1 MEYLLI
7 MALSGSAMTLIC
19 LFLRCLSRNMVSAR
33 MYYLLAKAAVLYYLI
48 PLPFLKRWYRGV
60 VRAVLPEKE
69 MEIARILLSKTN
81 YAVHTDER
89 IYVNAYAELQIAIVS
104 VWLFVAVILMA
115 GQLVKYL
122 RTARWIAR
130 YTSTKMTERQ
140 KTYLAGIKG
149 EYGIRR
155 HVLLYQGMDGEPSM
169 TFGVYRPVIICGRE
183 VGSREAELLI
193 RHELVHIRRL
203 DALWKMLMQLTV
215 FIHWWNPVM
224 WILYFMIDRF
234 CELSCDETVM
244 AGRSEEEIDE
254 YLRLLIAE
262 AQEESSSKK
271 PSLRWEAGFGDNM
284 REIRER
290 VENLMSKKRWNKFA
304 AGTLVATLIFAN
316 SMTVFAYKDTFH
328 ETIQENASQEEIE
341 STLRVD
347 ETMFVPD
354 GIDRE
359 VVQEVELVEE
369 TKILYDSQF
378 TDEEGNIYPV
388 PEITPQ
394 WGCDHTYV
402 SGTLSDHTKN
412 SDGSCVVTQYRA
424 QRCSKCGAV
433 VRGDRISQTT
443 FDVCPH

>member
-1 MEYLLI
+1 MEYLLV
-7 MALSGSAMTLIC
+7 MALSGSTMTLIC
-19 LFLRCLSRNMVSAR
+19 LFLRCLSKNMVSAR

-60 VRAVLPEKE
+60 VRVVLPEKE

-115 GQLVKYL
+115 GQMVKYL
-122 RTARWIAR
+122 RTVRWIAR

-155 HVLLYQGMDGEPSM
+155 HVLLYQAVNGEPSM

-215 FIHWWNPVM
+215 FIHWWNPAM

-244 AGRSEEEIDE
+244 AGRPEEEIDE

-316 SMTVFAYKDTFH
+316 SMTVFAYKDVQN
-328 ETIQENASQEEIE
+328 EIMSKDMSQESVEMALE
-341 STLRVD
+341 SDAILFT
-347 ETMFVPD
+347 PD
-354 GIDRE
+354 GTG
-359 VVQEVELVEE
+359 EE
-369 TKILYDSQF
+369 TEPEFDMMEEDVILYERQF

-394 WGCDHTYV
+394 WGCDHDYV
-402 SGTLSDHTKN
+402 SGTETRHNKN
-412 SDGSCVVTQYRA
+412 SDGSCDVTKYRA
-424 QRCSKCGAV
+424 ERCSKCGTIKL
-433 VRGDRISQTT
+433 GDYIGSSHYA
-443 FDVCPH
+443 VCPH

>member
-1 MEYLLI
+1 MAYLLI
-7 MALSGSAMTLIC
+7 MTLSGSVMTLIC
-19 LFLRCLSRNMVSAR
+19 LLLRCLSGNRVSAR

-48 PLPFLKRWYRGV
+48 PLPFLKKWYRGV

-69 MEIARILLSKTN
+69 MEIARILLTKTN

-89 IYVNAYAELQIAIVS
+89 IYVNAYAELQIAIVA
-104 VWLFVAVILMA
+104 VWLSVAVLLMA

-122 RTARWIAR
+122 RTARWIAG
-130 YTSTKMTERQ
+130 YTSTKMTDYQ
-140 KTYLAGIKG
+140 KAYLTGIKE

-203 DALWKMLMQLTV
+203 DALWKMLMQLVV
-215 FIHWWNPVM
+215 FIHWWDLIM
-224 WILYFMIDRF
+224 WILYYMFDRF

-244 AGRSEEEIDE
+244 AGKPEEEIDE

-262 AQEESSSKK
+262 AQEEDKSKK
-271 PSLRWEAGFGDNM
+271 PLLKWKAGFGDNM

-316 SMTVFAYKDTFH
+316 SMTVFAYKDTYH
-328 ETIQENASQEEIE
+328 EGMPEDVSQEEIE
-341 STLRVD
+341 SSLQWDLVEFAPE
-347 ETMFVPD
+347 ETY
-354 GIDRE
+354 GE
-359 VVQEVELVEE
+359 VVSDFDEQGTDV
-369 TKILYDSQF
+369 ILHDRQF
-378 TDEEGNIYPV
+378 TDEDGNVYPI
-388 PEITPQ
+388 PEIAPQ
-394 WGCDHTYV
+394 WGCDHDYV
-402 SGTLSDHTKN
+402 SGIETGHRKN
-412 SDGSCVVTQYRA
+412 SDGSCVVEKYHA
-424 QRCSKCGAV
+424 QRCSKCGYV
-433 VRGDRISQTT
+433 LRGDRISVTT
-443 FDVCPH
+443 YDVCPH